1 MIKRSDKDPQ
11 LVQGERI
18 LWTMRPHW
26 IILVMPTIWGIL
38 LTSIYAVSIAG
49 LNNLVPDRSSAPFVD
64 WILFG
69 IYLIAL
75 LRYTAKGYVD
85 WFTTRYTFTN
95 QRVITRSGLIV
106 INGETLPLDK
116 VHSIQFQKTLLE
128 RLFGSGSLRIES
140 AADNEAI
147 IRHVT
152 RAEEV
157 HADVYAEIAKRNEA
171 DGYSAPTKRD
181 AGPIDFS

>member
-1 MIKRSDKDPQ
+1 MSIRSERDPQ
-11 LVQGERI
+11 LVPGERI

-26 IILVMPTIWGIL
+26 IILVFPTLWGVL
-38 LTSIYAVSIAG
+38 ATAMYALVMTG
-49 LNNLVPDRSSAPFVD
+49 LNNVVPDRSSAPFVD
-64 WILFG
+64 WVIFG
-69 IYLIAL
+69 VYAVTL

-116 VHSIQFQKTLLE
+116 VHSIQFKKTLLE
-128 RLFGSGSLRIES
+128 RLFGSGSLTIES
-140 AADNEAI
+140 AAENDAI
-147 IRHVT
+147 IRNVT

-157 HADVYAEIAKRNEA
+157 HADLYAEIAQR
-171 DGYSAPTKRD
+171 SAVDRRD
-181 AGPIDFS
+181 SGPIDFS

>member
-1 MIKRSDKDPQ
+1 MAMRSERDPQ
-11 LVQGERI
+11 LVPGERI

-26 IILVMPTIWGIL
+26 IILVFPTIWG
-38 LTSIYAVSIAG
+38 LTGTALYAAVLTG
-49 LNNLVPDRSSAPFVD
+49 LNNVVPDRSSAPFVD
-64 WILFG
+64 WVLFG
-69 IYLIAL
+69 VYLFTL
-75 LRYTAKGYVD
+75 LRYTGKGYVD

-116 VHSIQFQKTLLE
+116 VHSIQFKKTLLE
-128 RLFGSGSLRIES
+128 RVFGSGSLTIES
-140 AADNEAI
+140 AAENEAI

-157 HADVYAEIAKRNEA
+157 HADLYAEIAQRS
-171 DGYSAPTKRD
+171 DTDRRD
-181 AGPIDFS
+181 SGRRDSGPIDFS